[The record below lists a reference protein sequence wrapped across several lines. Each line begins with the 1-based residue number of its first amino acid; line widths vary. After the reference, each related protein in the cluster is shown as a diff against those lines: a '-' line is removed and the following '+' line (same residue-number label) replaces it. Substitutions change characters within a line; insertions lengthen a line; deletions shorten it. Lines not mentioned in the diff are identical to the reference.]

1 MASTPVNPQPTTEAL
16 SRSPIES
23 KRWKTLL
30 DALEPTRPIELTK
43 QAGRVRLTRSLEQDE
58 NGKDAVIWTK
68 TYQGTKTGQ
77 SGEIDLSVFNAWER
91 TLILK
96 AHDDGLNRCY
106 RMAHLIEKGSGLHTD
121 DTPDNVRQT
130 RTTVIKTHHT
140 GADLDIWRVMR
151 PWSQGSLLE
160 HPFVKQQHFLKLIR
174 GVLFALHGFH
184 SKRFVHCDLHPGN
197 IVLPAEIKQLSSSS
211 GEGDRYQLI
220 ARWDE
225 IKLIDLG
232 YSIHRGIE
240 PPAMLPLALW
250 ELTTAGEYRRD
261 AVGEKIPS
269 KRMSPHLHNRLR
281 ALDAIA
287 SKWPASEVFSRKRWE
302 QHQEKLRNLQELDWR
317 EDLYQLGYW
326 LTKMRD
332 GDEDGSWGDVRYV
345 GDVVNVREVNAFI
358 CDFPQELMDW
368 GLKRPLPDV
377 MPHVGY
383 IKGIDELIAALP
395 ASPDSFTLQRRDYD
409 TAYLTY
415 IDLLSK
421 NSSQTPDRVTPQR
434 ASLIVEQQA
443 IDSVRLLDQ
452 AAWDH
457 ACNLH
462 SSIAYAEYL
471 RKQPHGV
478 WAIEAKIRQDRQMS
492 EERSRHRIAFRLQLG
507 GYAKNWKKY
516 FLFVCVF
523 PALVGA
529 SLLIVDLSNRHVWQN
544 SVEPMFSQLKTST
557 EKALAWLNSGD
568 IPGQRV
574 APEFAATDDTASLT
588 GTAATRLTAY
598 LAQTT
603 KIERSDW
610 WRKGR
615 SLSLEANAEQIGW
628 IKDTVT
634 YAKQEQWPRAQFAL
648 AGLYCSGAYPSLV
661 PFSPRDCGK
670 WMAAALD
677 NPQSSRSQ
685 QSVDERNKMIS
696 AVVSTFDDLVFGYAH
711 GDFRDSPPDDGYA
724 HALLPGL
731 LALQAE
737 HPGLALR
744 AAHVQA
750 CSLQPV
756 QKNSGIRTL
765 QDLIQHH
772 PNSQEAIQAAKWLE
786 RWRRDEFG
794 CRSK

>member
-1 MASTPVNPQPTTEAL
+1 M
-16 SRSPIES
+16 
-23 KRWKTLL
+23 
-30 DALEPTRPIELTK
+30 ELTK

-68 TYQGTKTGQ
+68 TYQGTRTGQ

-96 AHDDGLNRCY
+96 AHDDGLNSCY

-151 PWSQGSLLE
+151 PWSQGRLLE

-197 IVLPAEIKQLSSSS
+197 IVLPAEIKQLPTNS

-269 KRMSPHLHNRLR
+269 KRMSPHLHNRLC
-281 ALDAIA
+281 ALDTIA

-302 QHQEKLRNLQELDWR
+302 QHQENLRNLQELDWR

-383 IKGIDELIAALP
+383 IKRIDELIAALP

-415 IDLLSK
+415 IDVLSK
-421 NSSQTPDRVTPQR
+421 NSSQAQDRVTPQR
-434 ASLIVEQQA
+434 ASTLIEPGLVYPNMVSIPSLKLEVGLDPVTTIEFDFCAQHETGAIPRVRVALKQVEKYLHELNRRSGLPTATLIQTSKP
-443 IDSVRLLDQ
+443 DFREGYSGFRLLCFKEWVAVCQ
-452 AAWDH
+452 AGLNALAKEDRSSHPYAYAIGSSWLGAGELRPEHAVYKWDDGLRRAHCLLPSQRPQGPLPVDHDSNRPNGFGVRGMHGNVWEIVVTDNEGEYRKCGGAWD
-457 ACNLH
+457 
-462 SSIAYAEYL
+462 SSPDRLGFDVAAPAVESDSL
-471 RKQPHGV
+471 PHGS
-478 WAIEAKIRQDRQMS
+478 IG
-492 EERSRHRIAFRLQLG
+492 FR
-507 GYAKNWKKY
+507 
-516 FLFVCVF
+516 VC
-523 PALVGA
+523 
-529 SLLIVDLSNRHVWQN
+529 R
-544 SVEPMFSQLKTST
+544 T
-557 EKALAWLNSGD
+557 
-568 IPGQRV
+568 
-574 APEFAATDDTASLT
+574 
-588 GTAATRLTAY
+588 
-598 LAQTT
+598 
-603 KIERSDW
+603 
-610 WRKGR
+610 
-615 SLSLEANAEQIGW
+615 
-628 IKDTVT
+628 
-634 YAKQEQWPRAQFAL
+634 
-648 AGLYCSGAYPSLV
+648 
-661 PFSPRDCGK
+661 
-670 WMAAALD
+670 
-677 NPQSSRSQ
+677 
-685 QSVDERNKMIS
+685 
-696 AVVSTFDDLVFGYAH
+696 
-711 GDFRDSPPDDGYA
+711 
-724 HALLPGL
+724 LLP
-731 LALQAE
+731 
-737 HPGLALR
+737 
-744 AAHVQA
+744 V
-750 CSLQPV
+750 
-756 QKNSGIRTL
+756 
-765 QDLIQHH
+765 
-772 PNSQEAIQAAKWLE
+772 
-786 RWRRDEFG
+786 
-794 CRSK
+794 